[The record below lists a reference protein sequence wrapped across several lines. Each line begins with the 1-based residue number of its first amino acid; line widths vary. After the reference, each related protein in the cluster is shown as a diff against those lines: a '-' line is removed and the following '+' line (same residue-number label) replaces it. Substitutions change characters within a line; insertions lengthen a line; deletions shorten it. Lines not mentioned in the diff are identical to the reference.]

1 MEEAQ
6 SRSRGSLVVR
16 GILALAL
23 GLIAM
28 SWPHL
33 TLAIL
38 ILAFAT
44 YAIGDGLF
52 AIASVLSG
60 AREERATAVFIE
72 GLLSVAAGLFV
83 LFAPA
88 TASKVAFICIGLWA
102 VATGVMQL
110 IESPRVY
117 RESGS
122 EALMVLSG
130 VLRIVLGMLLLAR
143 PQAGLMGLV
152 WLLAVYAFIEGFV
165 MLGLA
170 FRGKRGGPVVAH
182 PA

>member
-6 SRSRGSLVVR
+6 SRSRGSLAVR
-16 GILALAL
+16 GVLALLLGVLAL
-23 GLIAM
+23 

-33 TLAIL
+33 TVAIL
-38 ILAFAT
+38 LLAFAT

-60 AREERATAVFIE
+60 AREERATSVFIE
-72 GLLSVAAGLFV
+72 GLISVAAGLFV

-88 TASKVAFICIGLWA
+88 TASKLAFFCIGLWA
-102 VATGVMQL
+102 VATGIMQL
-110 IESPRVY
+110 VESPRVY
-117 RESGS
+117 RETGS
-122 EALMVLSG
+122 EALLMVSG
-130 VLRIVLGMLLLAR
+130 ILRIVLGMLLLAR
-143 PQAGLMGLV
+143 PHAGLMALV
-152 WLLAVYAFIEGFV
+152 WLLAVYAFTEGFV

-170 FRGKRGGPVVAH
+170 FRGGKKPLAAH